1 MGAIRRGRT
10 RVKDALAVR
19 HVAFEDLASFEPVLA
34 DRGYHVA
41 YAEAGLDD
49 LGALDPLG
57 PDLLVV
63 LGGPIGAY
71 EEASYPF
78 VLAELRLLEKRL
90 AADLP
95 TLGVCLGSQLMA
107 RALGARVYPGR
118 RKEIGWAPLVLTD
131 EGRRSCLRY
140 LAPEETAVLHWHG
153 DTFDLPRGA
162 VRLAS
167 TEAYENQAFAW
178 GRRALALQFHVEATA
193 RDLERWFVGH
203 ACEIGATPGVS
214 VAELRR
220 DTARCAPALERQGR
234 RCFEAWLDAVA

>member
-1 MGAIRRGRT
+1 M
-10 RVKDALAVR
+10 RVVKSALAVR
-19 HVAFEDLASFEPVLA
+19 NVAFEDLGSFGRVLA
-34 DRGYHVA
+34 DRGYRVA
-41 YAEAGLDD
+41 YADAGLDD

-78 VLAELRLLEKRL
+78 VLDELRLLEKRL

-95 TLGVCLGSQLMA
+95 TLGVCLGGQLIA
-107 RALGARVYPGR
+107 RALGARVYPGG

-131 EGRRSCLRY
+131 EGRRSCLRH
-140 LAPEETAVLHWHG
+140 LAPEETPVLHWHG

-167 TEAYENQAFAW
+167 TEAYENQAFSW
-178 GRRALALQFHVEATA
+178 GRRALALQFHAEVTA
-193 RDLERWFVGH
+193 GGLERWFVGN
-203 ACEIGATPGVS
+203 AGEIAATPGVS
-214 VAELRR
+214 VAQLRR
-220 DTARCAPALERQGR
+220 DTARFAPALEPQGR
-234 RCFEAWLDAVA
+234 RCFAAWLEAIA